1 MKHNSFHPYF
11 IVLFFSVTMLFSQTK
26 EHPWQISFG
35 FNAVDTF
42 PTDVATQG
50 DLFEDFFNV
59 GDHWNVAPY
68 PSQIGITNYIG
79 SGFSFGLRFSHNTI
93 SKYGDLKADNDLF
106 ASGDAVIKYDI
117 NALLKTERFAPYLET
132 GGGYVFFD
140 EISAGYFNL
149 GFGIEYALGQK
160 KKTVLFAQS
169 IFRNTGETY
178 GNKHFQHSAGLGFR
192 FGNNDQDN
200 DGIKDAEDACPE
212 EFGLAEFNGCPD
224 SDNDGVQDSIDA
236 CPESPGLAELNG
248 CPDRDGDGVEDRQD
262 NCPDTK
268 GLQSLMGCPDSDADG
283 IRDSEDACPEVYGL
297 EAFDGCPDSDNDGV
311 EDAEDECPEV
321 VGSITNNG
329 CPEVDESVIEELNE
343 IGQTIYFQTNSNKL
357 SKNDKR
363 ILSRVYETLAAYQN
377 YEIEVQ
383 GHTDSVGAEDLNM
396 KLSKARAQ
404 AVADY
409 LIFKGFSRNKIS
421 ARGYGESKPAESNL
435 TARGRS
441 LNRRVVFKL
450 IKNYWT
456 SS

>member
-1 MKHNSFHPYF
+1 
-11 IVLFFSVTMLFSQTK
+11 
-26 EHPWQISFG
+26 
-35 FNAVDTF
+35 
-42 PTDVATQG
+42 
-50 DLFEDFFNV
+50 
-59 GDHWNVAPY
+59 
-68 PSQIGITNYIG
+68 
-79 SGFSFGLRFSHNTI
+79 
-93 SKYGDLKADNDLF
+93 
-106 ASGDAVIKYDI
+106 
-117 NALLKTERFAPYLET
+117 
-132 GGGYVFFD
+132 
-140 EISAGYFNL
+140 
-149 GFGIEYALGQK
+149 
-160 KKTVLFAQS
+160 
-169 IFRNTGETY
+169 
-178 GNKHFQHSAGLGFR
+178 
-192 FGNNDQDN
+192 
-200 DGIKDAEDACPE
+200 
-212 EFGLAEFNGCPD
+212 
-224 SDNDGVQDSIDA
+224 
-236 CPESPGLAELNG
+236 
-248 CPDRDGDGVEDRQD
+248 
-262 NCPDTK
+262 
-268 GLQSLMGCPDSDADG
+268 MGCPDSDAGG

-450 IKNYWT
+450 IKN
-456 SS
+456 

>member
-1 MKHNSFHPYF
+1 
-11 IVLFFSVTMLFSQTK
+11 
-26 EHPWQISFG
+26 
-35 FNAVDTF
+35 
-42 PTDVATQG
+42 
-50 DLFEDFFNV
+50 
-59 GDHWNVAPY
+59 
-68 PSQIGITNYIG
+68 
-79 SGFSFGLRFSHNTI
+79 
-93 SKYGDLKADNDLF
+93 
-106 ASGDAVIKYDI
+106 
-117 NALLKTERFAPYLET
+117 
-132 GGGYVFFD
+132 
-140 EISAGYFNL
+140 
-149 GFGIEYALGQK
+149 
-160 KKTVLFAQS
+160 
-169 IFRNTGETY
+169 
-178 GNKHFQHSAGLGFR
+178 
-192 FGNNDQDN
+192 
-200 DGIKDAEDACPE
+200 
-212 EFGLAEFNGCPD
+212 
-224 SDNDGVQDSIDA
+224 VQDSIDA

-450 IKNYWT
+450 IKN
-456 SS
+456 